1 MVKGVIFMPH
11 ELERDSL
18 VECLNQFDM
27 SRDYMLQHTSPPSL
41 LPSTMEVAV
50 FLSCFAIL

>member
-1 MVKGVIFMPH
+1 MVKGVIFLPH

-27 SRDYMLQHTSPPSL
+27 SRDYMLQHTSPPSP